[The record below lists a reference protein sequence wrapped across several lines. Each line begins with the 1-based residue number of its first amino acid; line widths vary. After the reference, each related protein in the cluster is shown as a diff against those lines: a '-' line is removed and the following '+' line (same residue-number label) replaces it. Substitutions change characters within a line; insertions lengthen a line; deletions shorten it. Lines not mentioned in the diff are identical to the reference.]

1 MCLPQPQ
8 SQFPVCLLQDVD
20 PLEAIEL
27 ELEEEDD
34 AAVFEWFYD
43 DKPLQHTKFVNG
55 PSYSRWRLPLPVM
68 SNLYRLAGQL
78 LSDMTDLNYFYLFN
92 TQVLCYVSTAV
103 WTLVTACLIS
113 LWAICAWI
121 LVLLCES
128 LYCAAVLPEH

>member
-1 MCLPQPQ
+1 M
-8 SQFPVCLLQDVD
+8 CLLQDVD

-92 TQVLCYVSTAV
+92 TQVLLLQFVRLLQHASYHSGQHVHESWFVSPST
-103 WTLVTACLIS
+103 
-113 LWAICAWI
+113 
-121 LVLLCES
+121 VLLCCLRTE
-128 LYCAAVLPEH
+128 P